1 MLVAVTVMI
10 DSAVVV
16 GEIDGVSA
24 PTLLT
29 MIVIATV
36 TKPRVEITSGVL
48 ITGKDDAV
56 AF

>member
-10 DSAVVV
+10 DSAVVD